1 MPGETSY
8 SPITAQAGSSKEPK
22 GLTYTVEIQE
32 LAQSE
37 SIAGVG
43 LSMCFSAE

>member
-22 GLTYTVEIQE
+22 GLMFMVEIQE